1 MIIKGAAGAITE
13 LMPVEEHR
21 EGDRRRGVIDP
32 FGHIGWMATHIKD
45 VPLEEMR
52 SSPFRYEGRRSIRP
66 NPLRGVG
73 FVIDRWTNSYGW
85 EQKTKAADR

>member
-32 FGHIGWMATHIKD
+32 FGHIG
-45 VPLEEMR
+45 
-52 SSPFRYEGRRSIRP
+52 
-66 NPLRGVG
+66 
-73 FVIDRWTNSYGW
+73 
-85 EQKTKAADR
+85 